1 MNSAQAP
8 SLALK
13 SPQGKNILFIHSFNK
28 DVLVSW
34 YMSGTVLRTGDK
46 VVNKK
51 DEIPTIQYSGRED
64 REKGNK

>member
-1 MNSAQAP
+1 VLTDHPDELSTSTFLSSEVP
-8 SLALK
+8 TREEYS
-13 SPQGKNILFIHSFNK
+13 IHS
-28 DVLVSW
+28 LIQQR
-34 YMSGTVLRTGDK
+34 RTGDK